1 MSALT
6 LVNMLV
12 TLTEVPEIIMGMFYW
27 LAVESSAELAESA
40 EAHGFGINTDIFE
53 ANLIN
58 LAIVIGVVVYFG
70 KGFLGKVLSERRA
83 AIAADIK
90 DSEERKKTAA
100 RLQAEQERKLAQA
113 EAEAQQILT
122 QAQGNAQSVTEQI
135 LAQAVS
141 EIQRLEESAS
151 QDTSTSQDR
160 AIAELRQRVVELSLK
175 KVEQDLQAQLANN
188 EEAQRKLIDR
198 SIALLDGRS

>member
-1 MSALT
+1 
-6 LVNMLV
+6 
-12 TLTEVPEIIMGMFYW
+12 MGMFYW
-27 LAVESSAELAESA
+27 LAVESSAELSESA

-90 DSEERKKTAA
+90 ESEERKKTAA
-100 RLQAEQERKLAQA
+100 QLQSEQERKLAQA
-113 EAEAQQILT
+113 ETEAQQILT
-122 QAQGNAQSVTEQI
+122 QAQGSAQSVTEQI

-141 EIQRLEESAS
+141 EMQRLEESAS

-160 AIAELRQRVVELSLK
+160 AIAELRQRVVELSLQ

-188 EEAQRKLIDR
+188 EDAQRKLIDR

>member
-1 MSALT
+1 
-6 LVNMLV
+6 
-12 TLTEVPEIIMGMFYW
+12 MGMSYW
-27 LAVESSAELAESA
+27 LAVESSVAELSESA
-40 EAHGFGINTDIFE
+40 EAHGFGLNTDIFE

-70 KGFLGKVLSERRA
+70 KGLLGKVLSERRT
-83 AIAADIK
+83 AIESDIRE
-90 DSEERKKTAA
+90 SETRKREAMQ
-100 RLQAEQERKLAQA
+100 LQSEQEKKISQA
-113 EAEAQQILT
+113 EAESQRILT
-122 QAQGNAQSVTEQI
+122 QAQAGASSTTEQI

-151 QDTSTSQDR
+151 QDTSSSQDR

-188 EEAQRKLIDR
+188 EDAQHKLIDR
-198 SIALLDGRS
+198 SIALLDSRS

>member
-1 MSALT
+1 M
-6 LVNMLV
+6 
-12 TLTEVPEIIMGMFYW
+12 IMGMFYW
-27 LAVESSAELAESA
+27 LAVESSAELSESA

-70 KGFLGKVLSERRA
+70 KGLLGKVLSERRA
-83 AIAADIK
+83 AIESDIK
-90 DSEERKKTAA
+90 ESEERKKAA
-100 RLQAEQERKLAQA
+100 AQQQSEQERKLAQA

-122 QAQGNAQSVTEQI
+122 QAQSSAQSVTEQI

-175 KVEQDLQAQLANN
+175 KVEQDLQAQLASN
-188 EEAQRKLIDR
+188 EDAQRKLIDR